1 MINQEEFLLKQQH
14 KHSNENQSK
23 SGSKR
28 NSFNLNIYLNLLET
42 NWETELDLI
51 SKEPGLIDT
60 SNPNYISTRKKL
72 RNLLLK
78 KSPEKNR
85 AKYWF
90 LLSGA
95 EREKNLHPGYYH
107 NILYEYPD
115 YIPSKY
121 KTIID
126 ADLDRTCPTEDFFKK
141 IENRKKLSN
150 VLVAYSRRN
159 CKIGYCQGFNFI
171 VAKLLLIFEEEDAF
185 WLFVQIIENILPCE
199 YYSELVGIMSDCTLC
214 LKILNES
221 NKKVMSKIKNF
232 EVILNNL
239 LYKWFISIFVENTS
253 HETFL
258 NVWDALML
266 DGNIILLR
274 AVSSILDLM
283 EEQILQ
289 ADGFEELTKI
299 FEEKISKY
307 NCPRD
312 KFMKLLL
319 NEGKLRYSNN
329 EIEEM
334 REEIKRET
342 INAIIKTKKNEK
354 KKIQL
359 DINGVEIECDLDYPF
374 CLKEF
379 EDNTRKIRR
388 YLPVDKSMIGDC
400 PISPEDKEKL
410 KRQFN
415 NEEIKEFKLKN
426 IQVVQTF
433 RIMDNPINFVSNY
446 FRVNSELKEGNFI
459 ENKNE
464 INIQEEKSNNNNINN
479 SEQKDNNNINNNIN
493 NINNKNISVSDKLKE
508 QIYFYKNM
516 LIHRDEHFCK
526 KKKHISE
533 EILKQESDEE
543 LSKSIASIKN
553 LTQNFLLNITKE
565 KEKNTKD
572 ITKMIGNIHKNINA
586 GSELEL
592 LDSNQNKNINMNNI
606 K

>member
-1 MINQEEFLLKQQH
+1 MTNQEEFLLKQQN
-14 KHSNENQSK
+14 KYSIDNQNK
-23 SGSKR
+23 PPAKR
-28 NSFNLNIYLNLLET
+28 NSFNFNLNLNFLES
-42 NWETELDLI
+42 NWESELDLI
-51 SKEPGLIDT
+51 SKEPGVIDT

-78 KSPEKNR
+78 KSPDKNR

-107 NILYEYPD
+107 NIIYEYPD

-121 KTIID
+121 KTIIE

-141 IENRKKLSN
+141 PENRKKLSN
-150 VLVAYSRRN
+150 VLIAYSRRN

-171 VAKLLLIFEEEDAF
+171 VAKLLQIFEEEDAF

-199 YYSELVGIMSDCTLC
+199 YYSELVGIMGYCSLC
-214 LKILNES
+214 LRILTES
-221 NKKVMSKIKNF
+221 NKKVMLKIKNF

-239 LYKWFISIFVENTS
+239 LYKWFISLFIENTS

-266 DGNIILLR
+266 DGNIVLLR

-319 NEGKLRYSNN
+319 NEGKLRYSNA

-334 REEIKRET
+334 REEINREA
-342 INAIIKTKKNEK
+342 INTIIKTKKNEK
-354 KKIQL
+354 KKIQV
-359 DINGVEIECDLDYPF
+359 DINGEEIECDLDYPF

-379 EDNTRKIRR
+379 EDDTKKIKR
-388 YLPVDKSMIGDC
+388 YLPVDKTMIGDN
-400 PISPEDKEKL
+400 PITPEDKEKL
-410 KRQFN
+410 KKQFN

-446 FRVNSELKEGNFI
+446 FRINNELKEENFI
-459 ENKNE
+459 SNE
-464 INIQEEKSNNNNINN
+464 IEEIIPEHEQKSENNLGQNILNIN
-479 SEQKDNNNINNNIN
+479 
-493 NINNKNISVSDKLKE
+493 NNKNISVSDKLKQ

-533 EILKQESDEE
+533 EILKQDSDEE
-543 LSKSIASIKN
+543 LSKSIASMKN
-553 LTQNFLLNITKE
+553 ATQNFLLNITKE
-565 KEKNTKD
+565 KEKNKKD
-572 ITKMIGNIHKNINA
+572 ITKMIGNIHKNFNA

-592 LDSNQNKNINMNNI
+592 LDSNQNKNIIINNN

>member
-1 MINQEEFLLKQQH
+1 
-14 KHSNENQSK
+14 
-23 SGSKR
+23 
-28 NSFNLNIYLNLLET
+28 
-42 NWETELDLI
+42 
-51 SKEPGLIDT
+51 
-60 SNPNYISTRKKL
+60 
-72 RNLLLK
+72 
-78 KSPEKNR
+78 
-85 AKYWF
+85 
-90 LLSGA
+90 
-95 EREKNLHPGYYH
+95 
-107 NILYEYPD
+107 
-115 YIPSKY
+115 
-121 KTIID
+121 
-126 ADLDRTCPTEDFFKK
+126 
-141 IENRKKLSN
+141 
-150 VLVAYSRRN
+150 
-159 CKIGYCQGFNFI
+159 
-171 VAKLLLIFEEEDAF
+171 
-185 WLFVQIIENILPCE
+185 
-199 YYSELVGIMSDCTLC
+199 
-214 LKILNES
+214 
-221 NKKVMSKIKNF
+221 
-232 EVILNNL
+232 
-239 LYKWFISIFVENTS
+239 
-253 HETFL
+253 
-258 NVWDALML
+258 ML
-266 DGNIILLR
+266 DGNIVLLR

-319 NEGKLRYSNN
+319 NEGKLRYSNA

-342 INAIIKTKKNEK
+342 VNTIIKTKKNEK
-354 KKIQL
+354 KKIQV
-359 DINGVEIECDLDYPF
+359 DINGEEIECDLDYPF

-388 YLPVDKSMIGDC
+388 YLPVDKSMIGDS

-415 NEEIKEFKLKN
+415 NEEIKDFKLKN

-446 FRVNSELKEGNFI
+446 FRVNNELKEGNFSS
-459 ENKNE
+459 NE
-464 INIQEEKSNNNNINN
+464 IEEIIPEKKTDINTEQNNI
-479 SEQKDNNNINNNIN
+479 
-493 NINNKNISVSDKLKE
+493 INNKNISVSDKLKE

-543 LSKSIASIKN
+543 LSKSIASMKN
-553 LTQNFLLNITKE
+553 ATQNFLLNITKE

-572 ITKMIGNIHKNINA
+572 ITKMIGSIHKNINA
-586 GSELEL
+586 GSELEM
-592 LDSNQNKNINMNNI
+592 LDSNQKKNININYI